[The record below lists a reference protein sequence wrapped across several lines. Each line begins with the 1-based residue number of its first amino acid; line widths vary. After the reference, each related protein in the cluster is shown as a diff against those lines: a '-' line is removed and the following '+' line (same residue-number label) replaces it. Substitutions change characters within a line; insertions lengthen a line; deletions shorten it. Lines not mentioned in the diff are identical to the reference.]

1 LSSALKEELFSNAFD
16 PGSTVKVVSGLP
28 TLSGMAASENKLH
41 LLAADGR
48 ITNFIGAEVLSDLE
62 YVGDPIRSMAS
73 LQSLSTQV
81 LATSAGLSAYV
92 ATQSAI
98 EDD

>member
-1 LSSALKEELFSNAFD
+1 MSSALKEELFSDAFD
-16 PGSTVKVVSGLP
+16 PGSTVKVVSNLP
-28 TLSGMAASENKLH
+28 VLNDMAASENYLH
-41 LLAADGR
+41 LLDANGR

-62 YVGDPIRSMAS
+62 YTGDPIRSMTF

-92 ATQSAI
+92 AT
-98 EDD
+98 